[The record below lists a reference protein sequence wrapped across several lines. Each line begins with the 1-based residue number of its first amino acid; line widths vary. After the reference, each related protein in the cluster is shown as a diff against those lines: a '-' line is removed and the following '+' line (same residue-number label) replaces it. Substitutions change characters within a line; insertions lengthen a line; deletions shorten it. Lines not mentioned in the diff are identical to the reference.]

1 MITIAFI
8 FELNKLTEI
17 GEDVSSHFNLTLGSA
32 IVAGPCST
40 TWCYPNARTV
50 HITFADEDAAID
62 WMISEEMGDDD
73 ISYHMEEKVVE

>member
-1 MITIAFI
+1 MITIAFV

-17 GEDVSSHFNLTLGSA
+17 GEDVSSDFNVPLGSA

-50 HITFADEDAAID
+50 HITFANEGVAID
-62 WMISEEMGDDD
+62 WMISEEMEDHD
-73 ISYHMEEKVVE
+73 ISYHMDEKVVK